1 MKTSIVGTTMPILEL
16 TLDQGE
22 AIIAESGDV
31 SWLTPGFH
39 METSTR
45 FGSGG
50 KGGFMS
56 SVRRMVGGGQL
67 FLTQYTADRDGS
79 VVAFAA
85 QLPGEIR
92 EIRVGPSDSY
102 MISAGAHMASTPGV
116 EVAVGI
122 QKRLGAG
129 ILGGAGIVFQKLSGN
144 GVAWVQ
150 VAGETV
156 EYELGEGQ
164 SLLIHPSHL
173 AMFHTEMSL
182 EFATMRG
189 ISNKFFGDSLFLAE
203 LHGPGRVWL
212 QSMTAAKLAAAIQ
225 PYLPDRDSSSKS

>member
-16 TLDQGE
+16 TLDRGE

-31 SWLTPGFH
+31 SWLTPGLH

-56 SVRRMVGGGQL
+56 GVKRMLGGGRL

-79 VVAFAA
+79 FIAFAA

-92 EIRVGPSDSY
+92 EVHVGPSDSY
-102 MISAGAHMASTPGV
+102 MISSGAYMASTPDV
-116 EVAVGI
+116 EVAVGV

-129 ILGGAGIVFQKLSGN
+129 LLGGAGVIFQKLSGN
-144 GVAWVQ
+144 GAAWVQ

-156 EYELGEGQ
+156 EYELAEGQ

-182 EFATMRG
+182 EFASMRG

-212 QSMTAAKLAAAIQ
+212 QSMTSAKLAAAIQ
-225 PYLPDRDSSSKS
+225 PYLSDRDSSSES

>member
-1 MKTSIVGTTMPILEL
+1 VKTSIVGTTMPILEL
-16 TLDQGE
+16 TLGKGE

-45 FGSGG
+45 VGSGS
-50 KGGFMS
+50 KGGLMS
-56 SVRRMVGGGQL
+56 GLRRMIGGGQL

-79 VVAFAA
+79 LLAFST

-92 EIRVGPSDSY
+92 EVHIGPSDSY
-102 MISAGAHMASTPGV
+102 MITAGAHMASTPDV
-116 EVAVGI
+116 EVTVGI

-129 ILGGAGIVFQKLSGN
+129 ILGGAGVIFQNLSGS

-156 EYELGEGQ
+156 EYVLERGQ

-225 PYLPDRDSSSKS
+225 PYLPDLDSSSKS